1 MNFLVTIALD
11 SVLFE
16 EVLPF
21 GVLSNHLA
29 EALELKAGECIVV
42 LRDNGR
48 TASTIKDQGDFSEVI
63 TVLKF
68 GRLKTF
74 AAHVISYLHTATA
87 AALKEVNGW
96 VVLVTYWPV
105 LLVILLYDGL
115 LWVTL

>member
-1 MNFLVTIALD
+1 MNFLVAIALD

-21 GVLSNHLA
+21 GVLGNHLA
-29 EALELKAGECIVV
+29 EALKFEAGKSIVV
-42 LRDNGR
+42 LRDDGR
-48 TASTIKDQGDFSEVI
+48 TASAIKDQGDFSEVI

-68 GRLKTF
+68 GRLKAF

-96 VVLVTYWPV
+96 VVLVTP
-105 LLVILLYDGL
+105 
-115 LWVTL
+115 